1 MKKKIIGIISA
12 VVVVALIVIGY
23 SSAVVVEE
31 NEYQLVRQ
39 FGKVDRVINTSG
51 LHFKIPFLEDTI
63 SLPKEILLFDM
74 ASSDVITK
82 DKKTMI
88 ADSYVLWKITDPLKF
103 SQTLNYSVSNAET
116 RINTVVYNSMK
127 NVISSLTQTE
137 VINGRDG
144 ELSNTIMENIGDTM
158 NQYGVELIS
167 VETKQ
172 LDLPSDNKNAVY
184 ERMISERDK
193 IAAQYT
199 AEGNAEAKVLQN
211 QTDKE
216 VSIKLSDAKAQA
228 AQIEAEGEAEYMR
241 ILAEAYSDETRQ
253 DFYSF
258 VRALDAAKDSMAGG
272 SKTLILPPDSPLA
285 EIFTGQP

>member
-1 MKKKIIGIISA
+1 MKKKIIGIVSA
-12 VVVVALIVIGY
+12 IAVIAIIVIGY

-31 NEYQLVRQ
+31 DEYQLVRQ
-39 FGKVDRVINTSG
+39 FGKVDRVISTSG
-51 LHFKIPFLEDTI
+51 LHFKIPFLEDTV

-74 ASSDVITK
+74 TSSDVITK

-88 ADSYVLWKITDPLKF
+88 ADSYVLWKITDPLTF

-158 NQYGVELIS
+158 DQYGVELIS

-216 VSIKLSDAKAQA
+216 VSIMLSDAKAQA

-241 ILAEAYSDETRQ
+241 ILAEAYSDQTRQ
-253 DFYSF
+253 DFYAF
-258 VRALDAAKDSMAGG
+258 VRALDAAKESMTGG
-272 SKTLILPPDSPLA
+272 SKTLILPSDSPLA
-285 EIFTGQP
+285 QIFTGEP

>member
-1 MKKKIIGIISA
+1 MKKKIIGIVSA
-12 VVVVALIVIGY
+12 LVAVALVAVGY

-31 NEYQLVRQ
+31 NEYHLVRQ
-39 FGKVDRVINTSG
+39 FGKVDRVIGTAG
-51 LHFKIPFLEDTI
+51 LHFKIPFLEDTVT
-63 SLPKEILLFDM
+63 LPKEILLFAM

-88 ADSYVLWKITDPLKF
+88 ADSYVLWRITDPLKF
-103 SQTLNYSVSNAET
+103 SQTLNYSVSNAES

-144 ELSNTIMENIGDTM
+144 ELSNTIMDNIGDTM
-158 NQYGVELIS
+158 DQYGVELIS

-199 AEGNAEAKVLQN
+199 AEGNAEAQVLQN

-216 VSIKLSDAKAQA
+216 VAIKLSDAKAQA
-228 AQIEAEGEAEYMR
+228 ARIEAEGEAEYMR

-253 DFYSF
+253 DFYTF
-258 VRALDAAKDSMAGG
+258 VRALDAARESMTGG
-272 SKTLILPPDSPLA
+272 SKTLILPPESPLA
-285 EIFTGQP
+285 QIFTGQP